1 MDRNLS
7 HFIRQ
12 WTAVVIASAAPVVF
26 CAFVSIPMA
35 LGGHPGERVGQTSTQ
50 PGFERH
56 MT

>member
-1 MDRNLS
+1 MDSNLS
-7 HFIRQ
+7 QFIRQ

-35 LGGHPGERVGQTSTQ
+35 LGGHPGEPVSQTSAQ
-50 PGFERH
+50 PGAERH